1 MNNQKQAPEV
11 QEAQQG
17 QNQSIEPSMLYR
29 HNENKVTKKL
39 SPLQQ
44 KVYDLLLTGQ
54 FRTVE
59 ISLRL
64 HIADPRRVIKCLR
77 DAGIAVSDVWD
88 KSERYNAQFKR
99 YFIRRGGN
107 NE

>member
-1 MNNQKQAPEV
+1 MSNQKQAPEV
-11 QEAQQG
+11 QVTQQG
-17 QNQSIEPSMLYR
+17 QNQSLNPSMLHP
-29 HNENKVTKKL
+29 HNENKVNKKL

-59 ISLRL
+59 IALRL

-88 KSERYNAQFKR
+88 SSERYKTHFKR
-99 YFIRRGGN
+99 YFILKGGCN
-107 NE
+107 D

>member
-1 MNNQKQAPEV
+1 MNTQKQTPEV
-11 QEAQQG
+11 QETQQG
-17 QNQSIEPSMLYR
+17 QNQSLELSILH

-44 KVYDLLLTGQ
+44 KVYDLLLTGK

-99 YFIRRGGN
+99 YFIQKGGN
-107 NE
+107 NG